1 MRPSLHSLHQCTAD
15 NLLLATVLARMCWPV
30 RQLVAVASD
39 SVLPLLLM
47 NAIETVLF
55 VKVTKVDLEDACLLA
70 RPAAEGRCI
79 AGRNWVAH
87 WVVSLGRR
95 VFALSLQSRGSGL
108 QWSSKVRD
116 YACMSVRLL

>member
-1 MRPSLHSLHQCTAD
+1 M
-15 NLLLATVLARMCWPV
+15 

-55 VKVTKVDLEDACLLA
+55 VKVTKVDLEDVCLLA
-70 RPAAEGRCI
+70 RPAVEGRCI
-79 AGRNWVAH
+79 AGRNWVAY

-95 VFALSLQSRGSGL
+95 VLALSLQSNGSGL